1 MLKKNQIQVNMS
13 EFSICA
19 QKKKNVGGRGVEAQ
33 LQRRHH
39 TVQQFSNNPLQ
50 CPPPFRRLPFSL
62 SLSLPPCPSSITS
75 FSHALL
81 PPDFSFGAA
90 AGPHTMATFICGSLL
105 HAFIFSFTSFFIL
118 SQKRAHIH
126 LADKR
131 FTSDLSQLISV
142 SFPPSAMLTTSEPFG
157 VLSSKMCH

>member
-1 MLKKNQIQVNMS
+1 MLKKTRSRLTWASSAYVHRRRRMW
-13 EFSICA
+13 
-19 QKKKNVGGRGVEAQ
+19 VGEELKHSYSGGTTQ
-33 LQRRHH
+33 
-39 TVQQFSNNPLQ
+39 SNNFRTILFNVLPL
-50 CPPPFRRLPFSL
+50 FDVFLSL
-62 SLSLPPCPSSITS
+62 SLSLPPCPSAITS

-81 PPDFSFGAA
+81 PPDFSSGAA
-90 AGPHTMATFICGSLL
+90 AGPHIMATFICGSLL

-157 VLSSKMCH
+157 VFSSKMCH

>member
-1 MLKKNQIQVNMS
+1 MYTEEEECGWERSWSTATAAAPHSPTIFEQSSSMS
-13 EFSICA
+13 S
-19 QKKKNVGGRGVEAQ
+19 
-33 LQRRHH
+33 
-39 TVQQFSNNPLQ
+39 
-50 CPPPFRRLPFSL
+50 PFSTSSFL
-62 SLSLPPCPSSITS
+62 SPSLPPCPSSITS

-90 AGPHTMATFICGSLL
+90 AGPHIMATFICGSLL

-131 FTSDLSQLISV
+131 FTSDPSQLISV

-157 VLSSKMCH
+157 VISSKMFH